1 MKTCRVVM
9 RMTPAERAALERC
22 SAQLGQTKT
31 EYIMQALRR
40 NLAFRVALK
49 DNSAQ
54 QS

>member
-1 MKTCRVVM
+1 MKTCRVVL
-9 RMTPAERAALERC
+9 RLTPAERAALDRC
-22 SAQLGQTKT
+22 SAQLGQTKSA
-31 EYIMQALRR
+31 YILQALMR